1 MFNKK
6 LFNELKS
13 EKVQILKLL
22 LIKILQMTTNVAMI
36 FLIGK
41 SIEALIS
48 SSFSGSKFILFMLL
62 IMGLNIFLIKIEA
75 GISYKASYR
84 IKNNLRERLMKKV
97 FSFKMEYGSKV
108 SISEVINLGVEGIE
122 QLNLFYSALLP
133 QLLFALI
140 GPVILFCILSF
151 LNFKIAII
159 MLLLIPLIPIAIMM
173 VQKLAKKVVKTYWK
187 SYTNLSEVFIDFLY
201 GLTSL
206 EVFNADEDYNDLLNE
221 KAEDFRVKTMKLL
234 MMQLNNITVL
244 DLISYAGSALGII
257 LSIYYYS
264 KGQLSIFAAFSFILL
279 SQEFFLPL
287 RRLGALF
294 HVAMNGITAANSL
307 FEILDLESIEDFK
320 NLIQDEKVDVEV
332 KNLNFS
338 YGEKEILKDLNMK
351 IKSNKITAIV
361 GESGCGKST
370 LAKLVGGFERN
381 YDGEILYNGLSE
393 ISNDSLNENIM
404 LVDNN
409 PYFFKESLRY
419 NLKMANKNADDDK
432 LRQVL
437 EEVGLYSYF
446 KNIGGLDSIL
456 ESAGNNL
463 SGGQKQRLAIG
474 RALLKEPKILILDES
489 ISNIDK
495 ESEDLI
501 LNLIQKLKEKMTI
514 ILITH
519 RLNTVLQADYIYY
532 LDNKKVAEEGSFE
545 EISKGELFSG
555 IYKYQRELEMWGL
568 NEEINWIQKF
578 NRKTPISC
586 GWSKVTNVFCH
597 IFWRKWTH
605 ICDHVAITRL
615 ILPK

>member
-6 LFNELKS
+6 LLNELKS
-13 EKVQILKLL
+13 EKIQILKLL
-22 LIKILQMTTNVAMI
+22 LIKIIQMTANVAMI
-36 FLIGK
+36 FLMGK

-48 SSFSGSKFILFMLL
+48 SSFSGSKFILFMIL
-62 IMGLNIFLIKIEA
+62 IIGLNIFLIKIEA
-75 GISYKASYR
+75 SISYKASYR
-84 IKNNLRERLMKKV
+84 IKNTLRKRLMKKV
-97 FSFKMEYGSKV
+97 FSFKMEYGSKI

-133 QLLFALI
+133 QLLFSLI
-140 GPVILFCILSF
+140 GPLILFFILSF

-206 EVFNADEDYNDLLNE
+206 EVFNADEDYNDLLNA

-244 DLISYAGSALGII
+244 DLISYVGSALGII

-264 KGQLSIFAAFSFILL
+264 KGQLSVFAAFSFILL

-307 FEILDLESIEDFK
+307 FEILDLDSIEDFED
-320 NLIQDEKVDVEV
+320 LIQDEKVDIEV
-332 KNLNFS
+332 RSLNFS

-370 LAKLVGGFERN
+370 LAKLVGGLERN

-409 PYFFKESLRY
+409 PYFFRESLRY
-419 NLKMANKNADDDK
+419 NLKIANKNADDDK
-432 LRQVL
+432 LIEVL

-446 KNIGGLDSIL
+446 KNVGSLDSIL

-474 RALLKEPKILILDES
+474 RVLLKEPKILILDES

-519 RLNTVLQADYIYY
+519 RLNTVLHADYIYY

-555 IYKYQRELEMWGL
+555 IYRYQRELEMWGL
-568 NEEINWIQKF
+568 NEEIN
-578 NRKTPISC
+578 
-586 GWSKVTNVFCH
+586 
-597 IFWRKWTH
+597 
-605 ICDHVAITRL
+605 
-615 ILPK
+615 

>member
-13 EKVQILKLL
+13 EKLQILKLL

-264 KGQLSIFAAFSFILL
+264 RGQLSVFAAFSFILL

-307 FEILDLESIEDFK
+307 FEILEIESIEDFK
-320 NLIQDEKVDVEV
+320 NVLKDEKVDVEV

-370 LAKLVGGFERN
+370 LAKLIGGFERN

-432 LRQVL
+432 LIEVL

-501 LNLIQKLKEKMTI
+501 LDLIQKLKEKMTI

-545 EISKGELFSG
+545 EISKGELFPG
-555 IYKYQRELEMWGL
+555 IYRYQRELEMWGL
-568 NEEINWIQKF
+568 NEEIN
-578 NRKTPISC
+578 
-586 GWSKVTNVFCH
+586 
-597 IFWRKWTH
+597 
-605 ICDHVAITRL
+605 
-615 ILPK
+615 

>member
-6 LFNELKS
+6 LLNELKS
-13 EKVQILKLL
+13 EKIQILKLL
-22 LIKILQMTTNVAMI
+22 LIKIIQMTANVAMI
-36 FLIGK
+36 FLMGK

-48 SSFSGSKFILFMLL
+48 SSFSGSKFILFMIL
-62 IMGLNIFLIKIEA
+62 IIGLNIFLIKIEA
-75 GISYKASYR
+75 SISYKASYR
-84 IKNNLRERLMKKV
+84 IKNTLRKRLMKKV
-97 FSFKMEYGSKV
+97 FSFKMEYGSKI

-133 QLLFALI
+133 QLLFSLI
-140 GPVILFCILSF
+140 GPLILFFILSF

-206 EVFNADEDYNDLLNE
+206 EVFNADEDYNDLLNA

-264 KGQLSIFAAFSFILL
+264 KGQLSVFAAFSFILL

-307 FEILDLESIEDFK
+307 FEILEIESIEDFK
-320 NLIQDEKVDVEV
+320 DVLKDEEVDLEV
-332 KNLNFS
+332 RNLNFS

-370 LAKLVGGFERN
+370 LAKLVGGLERN

-409 PYFFKESLRY
+409 PYFFRESLRY
-419 NLKMANKNADDDK
+419 NLKIANKNADDDK
-432 LRQVL
+432 LIEVL

-446 KNIGGLDSIL
+446 KNVGSLDSIL

-474 RALLKEPKILILDES
+474 RVLLKEPKILILDES

-519 RLNTVLQADYIYY
+519 RLNTVLHADYIYY

-555 IYKYQRELEMWGL
+555 IYRYQRELEMWGL
-568 NEEINWIQKF
+568 NEEINWI
-578 NRKTPISC
+578 
-586 GWSKVTNVFCH
+586 
-597 IFWRKWTH
+597 
-605 ICDHVAITRL
+605 
-615 ILPK
+615 

>member
-13 EKVQILKLL
+13 EKIQILKLL

-75 GISYKASYR
+75 SISYKASYR

-133 QLLFALI
+133 QLLFSLI
-140 GPVILFCILSF
+140 GPLILFCILSF

-307 FEILDLESIEDFK
+307 FEILEIESIEDFK
-320 NLIQDEKVDVEV
+320 NLIQDERVDVEV

-338 YGEKEILKDLNMK
+338 YGEKEILKGLNMK

-370 LAKLVGGFERN
+370 LAKLIGGFERN

-404 LVDNN
+404 LVDNS

-432 LRQVL
+432 LIEVL

-501 LNLIQKLKEKMTI
+501 LNLIQKLKEEMTI

-555 IYKYQRELEMWGL
+555 IYRYQRELEMWGL
-568 NEEINWIQKF
+568 NEEIN
-578 NRKTPISC
+578 
-586 GWSKVTNVFCH
+586 
-597 IFWRKWTH
+597 
-605 ICDHVAITRL
+605 
-615 ILPK
+615 

>member
-13 EKVQILKLL
+13 EKIQILKLL
-22 LIKILQMTTNVAMI
+22 LIKIIQMATNVAMV

-41 SIEALIS
+41 SIESIINS
-48 SSFSGSKFILFMLL
+48 NFSGSKFIFFMLL
-62 IMGLNIFLIKIEA
+62 LIGINIFLIKIEA
-75 GISYKASYR
+75 SVSYKASYR
-84 IKNNLRERLMKKV
+84 IKNTLRERLMKKV
-97 FSFKMEYGSKV
+97 FSFKMEYGSKI

-133 QLLFALI
+133 QLLFSLI
-140 GPVILFCILSF
+140 GPLILFFILSF
-151 LNFKIAII
+151 LNFKIAIT

-187 SYTNLSEVFIDFLY
+187 SYTKLSEVFIDFLY

-206 EVFNADEDYNDLLNE
+206 EVFNADEEYNDLLND
-221 KAEDFRVKTMKLL
+221 KAEDFRSKTMKLL

-307 FEILDLESIEDFK
+307 FEILEIESIEDFEDVIK
-320 NLIQDEKVDVEV
+320 DEKVDIEIR
-332 KNLNFS
+332 NLNFS

-351 IKSNKITAIV
+351 IKSKKITAIV

-370 LAKLVGGFERN
+370 LAKLVGGFQRN
-381 YDGEILYNGLSE
+381 YDGEIFYNGLSE
-393 ISNDSLNENIM
+393 ISNDYLNENIM

-419 NLKMANKNADDDK
+419 NLKIANKNADDKK
-432 LRQVL
+432 LVEIL

-474 RALLKEPKILILDES
+474 RVLLKEPKILILDES

-501 LNLIQKLKEKMTI
+501 LKLIQKLKEKMTI

-519 RLNTVLQADYIYY
+519 RLNTVIHADYIYY
-532 LDNKKVAEEGSFE
+532 LDNKKVAEEGNFE
-545 EISKGELFSG
+545 EINKRELFSS
-555 IYKYQRELEMWGL
+555 IYRYQRELEMWGL
-568 NEEINWIQKF
+568 NEEIN
-578 NRKTPISC
+578 
-586 GWSKVTNVFCH
+586 
-597 IFWRKWTH
+597 
-605 ICDHVAITRL
+605 
-615 ILPK
+615 

>member
-13 EKVQILKLL
+13 EKIQILKLL

-48 SSFSGSKFILFMLL
+48 SSFSGSKFILFMLIL
-62 IMGLNIFLIKIEA
+62 IGLNIFLIKIEA
-75 GISYKASYR
+75 SISYKASYR
-84 IKNNLRERLMKKV
+84 IKNTLRERLMKKV

-133 QLLFALI
+133 QLLFSLI
-140 GPVILFCILSF
+140 GPLILFCILSF

-159 MLLLIPLIPIAIMM
+159 MLLLIPLIPLAIMM

-307 FEILDLESIEDFK
+307 FEILEIESIEDFEDLLK
-320 NLIQDEKVDVEV
+320 DEKVDVEV
-332 KNLNFS
+332 KNLSFS
-338 YGEKEILKDLNMK
+338 YGEKEVLKDLNMK

-370 LAKLVGGFERN
+370 LAKLIGGFERN
-381 YDGEILYNGLSE
+381 YDGDILYNGLSE

-432 LRQVL
+432 LIEVL

-555 IYKYQRELEMWGL
+555 IYRYQKELEMWGL
-568 NEEINWIQKF
+568 NEEIN
-578 NRKTPISC
+578 
-586 GWSKVTNVFCH
+586 
-597 IFWRKWTH
+597 
-605 ICDHVAITRL
+605 
-615 ILPK
+615 

>member
-13 EKVQILKLL
+13 EKLQILKLL

-62 IMGLNIFLIKIEA
+62 IIGLNIFLIKIEA
-75 GISYKASYR
+75 SISYKASYR

-133 QLLFALI
+133 QLLFSLI
-140 GPVILFCILSF
+140 GPLILFCILSF

-159 MLLLIPLIPIAIMM
+159 MLLLIPLIPLAIMM

-244 DLISYAGSALGII
+244 DLISYVGSALGII

-307 FEILDLESIEDFK
+307 FEILEIESIEDFEDLLK
-320 NLIQDEKVDVEV
+320 DEKVDVEV
-332 KNLNFS
+332 KNLSFS
-338 YGEKEILKDLNMK
+338 YGEKEVLKDLNMK

-381 YDGEILYNGLSE
+381 YYGEILYNGLSE

-432 LRQVL
+432 LIEVL

-568 NEEINWIQKF
+568 NEEINWI
-578 NRKTPISC
+578 
-586 GWSKVTNVFCH
+586 
-597 IFWRKWTH
+597 
-605 ICDHVAITRL
+605 
-615 ILPK
+615 

>member
-62 IMGLNIFLIKIEA
+62 IIGLNIFLIKIEA
-75 GISYKASYR
+75 SISYKASYR
-84 IKNNLRERLMKKV
+84 IKNTLRERLMKKV
-97 FSFKMEYGSKV
+97 FSFKMEYGNKI

-133 QLLFALI
+133 QLLFSLI
-140 GPVILFCILSF
+140 GPLILFCILSF

-159 MLLLIPLIPIAIMM
+159 MLLLIPLIPLAIMM

-264 KGQLSIFAAFSFILL
+264 KGQLSVFAAFSFILL

-307 FEILDLESIEDFK
+307 FEILEIESIEDFEEVLK
-320 NLIQDEKVDVEV
+320 DEKVDVEV
-332 KNLNFS
+332 KNLSFS
-338 YGEKEILKDLNMK
+338 YGEKKILKDLNMK

-432 LRQVL
+432 LRKVL

-446 KNIGGLDSIL
+446 KNTGGLDSIL

-501 LNLIQKLKEKMTI
+501 LDLIQKLKEKMTI

-555 IYKYQRELEMWGL
+555 IYRYQRELEMWGL
-568 NEEINWIQKF
+568 NEEIN
-578 NRKTPISC
+578 
-586 GWSKVTNVFCH
+586 
-597 IFWRKWTH
+597 
-605 ICDHVAITRL
+605 
-615 ILPK
+615 

>member
-133 QLLFALI
+133 QLLFSLI
-140 GPVILFCILSF
+140 GPLILFCILSF

-159 MLLLIPLIPIAIMM
+159 MLLLIPLIPLAIMM

-307 FEILDLESIEDFK
+307 FEILEIESIEDFE
-320 NLIQDEKVDVEV
+320 NLIQDERVDVEV

-338 YGEKEILKDLNMK
+338 YGEKEILRDLNMK

-419 NLKMANKNADDDK
+419 NLKIANKNADDEK
-432 LRQVL
+432 LIEVL

-501 LNLIQKLKEKMTI
+501 LNLIQKLKEEMTI

-555 IYKYQRELEMWGL
+555 IYRYQRELEMWGL
-568 NEEINWIQKF
+568 NEEINWI
-578 NRKTPISC
+578 
-586 GWSKVTNVFCH
+586 
-597 IFWRKWTH
+597 
-605 ICDHVAITRL
+605 
-615 ILPK
+615 

>member
-13 EKVQILKLL
+13 EKLQILKLL

-48 SSFSGSKFILFMLL
+48 SNFSGSKFILFMLL
-62 IMGLNIFLIKIEA
+62 IIGLNIFLIKIEA
-75 GISYKASYR
+75 SISYKASYR
-84 IKNNLRERLMKKV
+84 IKNTLRERLMKKV

-133 QLLFALI
+133 QLLFSLI
-140 GPVILFCILSF
+140 GPLILFCILSF

-244 DLISYAGSALGII
+244 DLISYTGSALGII

-307 FEILDLESIEDFK
+307 FEILEIESIEDFK
-320 NLIQDEKVDVEV
+320 NVLKDEKVDVEV
-332 KNLNFS
+332 KNLSFS

-381 YDGEILYNGLSE
+381 YNGEILYNGLSE

-432 LRQVL
+432 LIEVL

-501 LNLIQKLKEKMTI
+501 LDLIQKLKEKMTI

-555 IYKYQRELEMWGL
+555 IYRYQRELEMWGL
-568 NEEINWIQKF
+568 NEEINWI
-578 NRKTPISC
+578 
-586 GWSKVTNVFCH
+586 
-597 IFWRKWTH
+597 
-605 ICDHVAITRL
+605 
-615 ILPK
+615 

>member
-13 EKVQILKLL
+13 EKLQILKLL

-381 YDGEILYNGLSE
+381 YDGDILYNGLSE

-568 NEEINWIQKF
+568 NEEINWI
-578 NRKTPISC
+578 
-586 GWSKVTNVFCH
+586 
-597 IFWRKWTH
+597 
-605 ICDHVAITRL
+605 
-615 ILPK
+615 

>member
-13 EKVQILKLL
+13 EKIQILKLL
-22 LIKILQMTTNVAMI
+22 LIKILQMTTNVAMV

-48 SSFSGSKFILFMLL
+48 SSFIGSKFILFMLL
-62 IMGLNIFLIKIEA
+62 IIGLNIFLIKIEA
-75 GISYKASYR
+75 SISYKASYR

-133 QLLFALI
+133 QLLFSLI
-140 GPVILFCILSF
+140 GPLILFCLLSF

-201 GLTSL
+201 GLTNL

-264 KGQLSIFAAFSFILL
+264 KGQLSVFAAFSFILL

-332 KNLNFS
+332 KNLSFS

-370 LAKLVGGFERN
+370 LAKLIGGFERN

-404 LVDNN
+404 LVDNT

-419 NLKMANKNADDDK
+419 NLKMANKNADDYK
-432 LRQVL
+432 LIEVL

-555 IYKYQRELEMWGL
+555 IYRYQRELEMWGL
-568 NEEINWIQKF
+568 NEEINWI
-578 NRKTPISC
+578 
-586 GWSKVTNVFCH
+586 
-597 IFWRKWTH
+597 
-605 ICDHVAITRL
+605 
-615 ILPK
+615 

>member
-13 EKVQILKLL
+13 EKIQILKLL
-22 LIKILQMTTNVAMI
+22 LIKIIQMATNVVMV

-41 SIEALIS
+41 SIESIINS
-48 SSFSGSKFILFMLL
+48 NFSGSKFIFFMLFL
-62 IMGLNIFLIKIEA
+62 IGINIFLIKIEA
-75 GISYKASYR
+75 SVSYKASYR
-84 IKNNLRERLMKKV
+84 IKNTLRERLMKKV
-97 FSFKMEYGSKV
+97 FSFKMEYGSKI

-133 QLLFALI
+133 QLLFSLI
-140 GPVILFCILSF
+140 GPLILFFILSF
-151 LNFKIAII
+151 LNFKIAIT

-187 SYTNLSEVFIDFLY
+187 SYTKLSEVFIDFLY

-206 EVFNADEDYNDLLNE
+206 EIFNADEEYNDLLND
-221 KAEDFRVKTMKLL
+221 KAEDFRSKTMKLL

-257 LSIYYYS
+257 LSIFYYS
-264 KGQLSIFAAFSFILL
+264 KNQLSIFAAFSFILL

-307 FEILDLESIEDFK
+307 FEILEIESIEDFEDVIK
-320 NLIQDEKVDVEV
+320 DEKVDIEIR
-332 KNLNFS
+332 NLNFS

-351 IKSNKITAIV
+351 IKSKKITAIV

-370 LAKLVGGFERN
+370 LAKLVGGFQRN
-381 YDGEILYNGLSE
+381 YDGEIFYNGLSE
-393 ISNDSLNENIM
+393 ISNDYLNENIM

-419 NLKMANKNADDDK
+419 NLKIANKNADDKK
-432 LRQVL
+432 LVEIL

-474 RALLKEPKILILDES
+474 RVLLKEPKILILDES

-501 LNLIQKLKEKMTI
+501 LKLIQKLKEKMTI

-519 RLNTVLQADYIYY
+519 RLNTVIHADYIYY
-532 LDNKKVAEEGSFE
+532 LDNKKVAEEGNFE
-545 EISKGELFSG
+545 EINKRELFSS
-555 IYKYQRELEMWGL
+555 IYRYQRELEMWGL
-568 NEEINWIQKF
+568 NEEIN
-578 NRKTPISC
+578 
-586 GWSKVTNVFCH
+586 
-597 IFWRKWTH
+597 
-605 ICDHVAITRL
+605 
-615 ILPK
+615 

>member
-6 LFNELKS
+6 LFNELRS
-13 EKVQILKLL
+13 EKIQILKLL
-22 LIKILQMTTNVAMI
+22 LIKIIQMATNVAMI

-41 SIEALIS
+41 SIESVINAN
-48 SSFSGSKFILFMLL
+48 FSGLKYIILMLL
-62 IMGLNIFLIKIEA
+62 IIGLNIFLIKIESS
-75 GISYKASYR
+75 ISYNASYR
-84 IKNNLRERLMKKV
+84 IKNTLRERLINKV
-97 FSFKMEYGSKV
+97 FSFKMEYGSKI

-133 QLLFALI
+133 QLLFSLI
-140 GPVILFCILSF
+140 GPVILFIILSF
-151 LNFKIAII
+151 LNLKIALT
-159 MLLLIPLIPIAIMM
+159 MFLLVPLIPIAIIM
-173 VQKLAKKVVKTYWK
+173 VQKIAKKVVKNYWK

-201 GLTSL
+201 GLTNL
-206 EVFNADEDYNDLLNE
+206 EVFNADEEYNNLLNE
-221 KAEDFRVKTMKLL
+221 KAEDFRIKTMKVL

-264 KGQLSIFAAFSFILL
+264 KGQLSVFVAFSFILL

-307 FEILDLESIEDFK
+307 FEILEIESIEDFEDVIK
-320 NLIQDEKVDVEV
+320 DEKVDVEV
-332 KNLNFS
+332 KNLSFS
-338 YGEKEILKDLNMK
+338 YREKEILKDLNMK

-432 LRQVL
+432 LIEVL

-446 KNIGGLDSIL
+446 KNTGGLDSIL

-474 RALLKEPKILILDES
+474 RVLLKEPKILILDES

-545 EISKGELFSG
+545 EINKGKLFSS
-555 IYKYQRELEMWGL
+555 IYSYQRELEMWGL
-568 NEEINWIQKF
+568 NEEINWI
-578 NRKTPISC
+578 
-586 GWSKVTNVFCH
+586 
-597 IFWRKWTH
+597 
-605 ICDHVAITRL
+605 
-615 ILPK
+615 

>member
-13 EKVQILKLL
+13 EKIQILKLL

-48 SSFSGSKFILFMLL
+48 SSFIGSKFILFMLL
-62 IMGLNIFLIKIEA
+62 IIGLNIFLIKIEA
-75 GISYKASYR
+75 SISYKASYR

-140 GPVILFCILSF
+140 GPIILFCLLSF

-201 GLTSL
+201 GLTNL

-264 KGQLSIFAAFSFILL
+264 RGQLSVFAAFSFILL

-338 YGEKEILKDLNMK
+338 YGEKEILKGLNMK

-370 LAKLVGGFERN
+370 LAKLIGGFERN

-393 ISNDSLNENIM
+393 ISNDSLNGNIM

-419 NLKMANKNADDDK
+419 NLKMANKKADDDK
-432 LRQVL
+432 LRKVL

-555 IYKYQRELEMWGL
+555 IYRYQRELEMWGL
-568 NEEINWIQKF
+568 NEEINWI
-578 NRKTPISC
+578 
-586 GWSKVTNVFCH
+586 
-597 IFWRKWTH
+597 
-605 ICDHVAITRL
+605 
-615 ILPK
+615 

>member
-13 EKVQILKLL
+13 EKLQILKLL

-62 IMGLNIFLIKIEA
+62 IIGLNIFLIKIEA
-75 GISYKASYR
+75 SISYKASYR
-84 IKNNLRERLMKKV
+84 IKNTLRERLMKKV

-133 QLLFALI
+133 QLLFSLI
-140 GPVILFCILSF
+140 GPLILFCILSF

-244 DLISYAGSALGII
+244 DLISYTGSALGII

-307 FEILDLESIEDFK
+307 FEILEIESIEDFK
-320 NLIQDEKVDVEV
+320 NVLKDEKVDVEV
-332 KNLNFS
+332 KNLSFS

-381 YDGEILYNGLSE
+381 YNGEILYNGLSE

-419 NLKMANKNADDDK
+419 NLKIANKNADDEK
-432 LRQVL
+432 LIEVL

-501 LNLIQKLKEKMTI
+501 LDLIQKLKEKMTI

-555 IYKYQRELEMWGL
+555 IYRYQRELEMWGL
-568 NEEINWIQKF
+568 NEEINWI
-578 NRKTPISC
+578 
-586 GWSKVTNVFCH
+586 
-597 IFWRKWTH
+597 
-605 ICDHVAITRL
+605 
-615 ILPK
+615 

>member
-13 EKVQILKLL
+13 EKLQILKLL

-48 SSFSGSKFILFMLL
+48 SSFSGSKFILFMLM
-62 IMGLNIFLIKIEA
+62 IIGLNIFLIKIEA
-75 GISYKASYR
+75 SISYKASYR

-133 QLLFALI
+133 QLLFSLI
-140 GPVILFCILSF
+140 GPLILFCILSF

-159 MLLLIPLIPIAIMM
+159 MLLLIPLIPLAIMM

-264 KGQLSIFAAFSFILL
+264 RGQLSVFAAFSFILL

-332 KNLNFS
+332 KNLSFS

-370 LAKLVGGFERN
+370 LAKLIGGFERN

-404 LVDNN
+404 LVDNT

-432 LRQVL
+432 LIEVL

-474 RALLKEPKILILDES
+474 RVLLKEPKILILDES

-532 LDNKKVAEEGSFE
+532 LDNKKIAEEGSFE

-555 IYKYQRELEMWGL
+555 IYRYQRELEMWGL
-568 NEEINWIQKF
+568 NEEINWI
-578 NRKTPISC
+578 
-586 GWSKVTNVFCH
+586 
-597 IFWRKWTH
+597 
-605 ICDHVAITRL
+605 
-615 ILPK
+615 

>member
-13 EKVQILKLL
+13 EKLQILKLL
-22 LIKILQMTTNVAMI
+22 IIKILQMTTNVAMI

-62 IMGLNIFLIKIEA
+62 IIGLNIFLIKIEA
-75 GISYKASYR
+75 SISYKASYR

-97 FSFKMEYGSKV
+97 FSFKMEYWSKV

-133 QLLFALI
+133 QLLFSLI
-140 GPVILFCILSF
+140 GPLILFCILSF

-332 KNLNFS
+332 KNLSFS
-338 YGEKEILKDLNMK
+338 YGEKEVLKDLNMK

-370 LAKLVGGFERN
+370 LAELVGGFERN

-419 NLKMANKNADDDK
+419 NLKIANKNADDDK
-432 LRQVL
+432 LRNVL

-446 KNIGGLDSIL
+446 KNIGDLDSIL

-474 RALLKEPKILILDES
+474 RAILKEPKILILDES

-532 LDNKKVAEEGSFE
+532 LDNKKLAEEGSFE

-555 IYKYQRELEMWGL
+555 IYRYQRELEMWGL
-568 NEEINWIQKF
+568 NEEIN
-578 NRKTPISC
+578 
-586 GWSKVTNVFCH
+586 
-597 IFWRKWTH
+597 
-605 ICDHVAITRL
+605 
-615 ILPK
+615 

>member
-13 EKVQILKLL
+13 EKIQILKLL
-22 LIKILQMTTNVAMI
+22 LIKIIQMTTNVAMI

-62 IMGLNIFLIKIEA
+62 IIGLNIFLIKIEA
-75 GISYKASYR
+75 SISYKASYR
-84 IKNNLRERLMKKV
+84 IKNTLRERLIKKV
-97 FSFKMEYGSKV
+97 FSFKMEYGSKI

-133 QLLFALI
+133 QLLFSLI
-140 GPVILFCILSF
+140 GPLILFFILSF
-151 LNFKIAII
+151 LDFKIAII
-159 MLLLIPLIPIAIMM
+159 MLLLIPLIPLAIMM

-264 KGQLSIFAAFSFILL
+264 KGQLSVFAAFSFILL

-338 YGEKEILKDLNMK
+338 YGEKEILRDLNMK

-370 LAKLVGGFERN
+370 LAKLIGGFERN
-381 YDGEILYNGLSE
+381 YDGEMLYNGLSE

-432 LRQVL
+432 LRKVL

-555 IYKYQRELEMWGL
+555 IYRYQRELEMWGL
-568 NEEINWIQKF
+568 NEEIN
-578 NRKTPISC
+578 
-586 GWSKVTNVFCH
+586 
-597 IFWRKWTH
+597 
-605 ICDHVAITRL
+605 
-615 ILPK
+615 

>member
-62 IMGLNIFLIKIEA
+62 LIGLNIFLIKIEA
-75 GISYKASYR
+75 SISYKASYR

-133 QLLFALI
+133 QLLFSLI
-140 GPVILFCILSF
+140 GPLILFCILSF

-264 KGQLSIFAAFSFILL
+264 KGQLSVFAAFSFILL

-307 FEILDLESIEDFK
+307 FEILEIESIEDFK
-320 NLIQDEKVDVEV
+320 NVLKDEEVDVEV
-332 KNLNFS
+332 KNLSFS

-381 YDGEILYNGLSE
+381 YNGEILYNGLSE

-432 LRQVL
+432 LIEVL

-555 IYKYQRELEMWGL
+555 IYRYQRELEMWGL
-568 NEEINWIQKF
+568 NEEIN
-578 NRKTPISC
+578 
-586 GWSKVTNVFCH
+586 
-597 IFWRKWTH
+597 
-605 ICDHVAITRL
+605 
-615 ILPK
+615 

>member
-13 EKVQILKLL
+13 EKIQILKLL

-62 IMGLNIFLIKIEA
+62 LIGLNIFLIKIEA
-75 GISYKASYR
+75 SISYKASYR

-133 QLLFALI
+133 QLLFSLI
-140 GPVILFCILSF
+140 GPLILFCILSF

-264 KGQLSIFAAFSFILL
+264 RGQLSVFAAFSFILL

-332 KNLNFS
+332 KNLSFS
-338 YGEKEILKDLNMK
+338 YGEKEVLKDLNMK

-474 RALLKEPKILILDES
+474 RVLLKEPKILILDES

-568 NEEINWIQKF
+568 NEEIN
-578 NRKTPISC
+578 
-586 GWSKVTNVFCH
+586 
-597 IFWRKWTH
+597 
-605 ICDHVAITRL
+605 
-615 ILPK
+615 

>member
-13 EKVQILKLL
+13 EKLQILKLL

-62 IMGLNIFLIKIEA
+62 IIGLNIFLIKIEA
-75 GISYKASYR
+75 SISYKASYR
-84 IKNNLRERLMKKV
+84 IKNTLRERLMKKV
-97 FSFKMEYGSKV
+97 FSFKMEYGNKI

-133 QLLFALI
+133 QLLFSLI
-140 GPVILFCILSF
+140 GPLILFCILSF

-159 MLLLIPLIPIAIMM
+159 MLLLIPLIPLAIMM

-264 KGQLSIFAAFSFILL
+264 KGQLSVFAAFSFILL

-307 FEILDLESIEDFK
+307 FEILEIERIEDFK

-370 LAKLVGGFERN
+370 LAKLIGGFERN

-432 LRQVL
+432 LIEVL

-474 RALLKEPKILILDES
+474 RAILKEPKILILDES

-495 ESEDLI
+495 DSEDLI

-555 IYKYQRELEMWGL
+555 IYRYQRGLEMWGL
-568 NEEINWIQKF
+568 NEEIN
-578 NRKTPISC
+578 
-586 GWSKVTNVFCH
+586 
-597 IFWRKWTH
+597 
-605 ICDHVAITRL
+605 
-615 ILPK
+615 

>member
-6 LFNELKS
+6 LFNELRS
-13 EKVQILKLL
+13 EKIQILRLL
-22 LIKILQMTTNVAMI
+22 LIKIIQMATNVAMI

-41 SIEALIS
+41 SIESIINS
-48 SSFSGSKFILFMLL
+48 NFSGSKFILFMSL

-75 GISYKASYR
+75 SISYKVSYR
-84 IKNNLRERLMKKV
+84 IKNTLRERLMKKV

-133 QLLFALI
+133 QLLFSLI
-140 GPVILFCILSF
+140 GPVILFIILSF
-151 LNFKIAII
+151 LNLKIALT
-159 MLLLIPLIPIAIMM
+159 MLLLIPLIPLAIMM

-221 KAEDFRVKTMKLL
+221 KAEDFRIKTMKVL

-264 KGQLSIFAAFSFILL
+264 RGQLSVFAAFSFILL

-307 FEILDLESIEDFK
+307 FEILEIESIEDFEDVIK
-320 NLIQDEKVDVEV
+320 DEKVDVEV
-332 KNLNFS
+332 KNLSFS
-338 YGEKEILKDLNMK
+338 YREKEILKDLNMK

-432 LRQVL
+432 LIEVL

-446 KNIGGLDSIL
+446 KNTGGLDSIL

-474 RALLKEPKILILDES
+474 RVLLKEPKILILDES

-532 LDNKKVAEEGSFE
+532 LDNKKVVEEGSFE
-545 EISKGELFSG
+545 ELSKGELFSG

-568 NEEINWIQKF
+568 NEEIN
-578 NRKTPISC
+578 
-586 GWSKVTNVFCH
+586 
-597 IFWRKWTH
+597 
-605 ICDHVAITRL
+605 
-615 ILPK
+615 

>member
-13 EKVQILKLL
+13 EKIQILKLL

-62 IMGLNIFLIKIEA
+62 IIGLNIFLIKIEA
-75 GISYKASYR
+75 SISYKASYR

-133 QLLFALI
+133 QLLFSLI
-140 GPVILFCILSF
+140 GPLILFCILSF
-151 LNFKIAII
+151 LDFKIAII
-159 MLLLIPLIPIAIMM
+159 MLLLIPLIPLAIMM

-264 KGQLSIFAAFSFILL
+264 KGQLSVFAAFSFILL

-307 FEILDLESIEDFK
+307 FEILEIESIEDFEDLLK
-320 NLIQDEKVDVEV
+320 DEKVDVEV
-332 KNLNFS
+332 KNLSFS
-338 YGEKEILKDLNMK
+338 YGEKEVLKDLNMK

-419 NLKMANKNADDDK
+419 NLKIANKNADDEK
-432 LRQVL
+432 LIEVL

-501 LNLIQKLKEKMTI
+501 LNLIQKLKEEMTI

-555 IYKYQRELEMWGL
+555 IYRYQRELEMWGL
-568 NEEINWIQKF
+568 NEEINWI
-578 NRKTPISC
+578 
-586 GWSKVTNVFCH
+586 
-597 IFWRKWTH
+597 
-605 ICDHVAITRL
+605 
-615 ILPK
+615 

>member
-62 IMGLNIFLIKIEA
+62 LIGLNIFLIKIEA
-75 GISYKASYR
+75 SISYKASYR

-133 QLLFALI
+133 QLLFSLI
-140 GPVILFCILSF
+140 GPIILFCILSF
-151 LNFKIAII
+151 LDFKIAII
-159 MLLLIPLIPIAIMM
+159 MLLLIPLIPLAIMM

-264 KGQLSIFAAFSFILL
+264 RGQLSVFAAFSFILL

-307 FEILDLESIEDFK
+307 FEILEIESIEDFK
-320 NLIQDEKVDVEV
+320 NVLKDEKVDVEV

-370 LAKLVGGFERN
+370 LAKLIGGFERN

-432 LRQVL
+432 LIEVL

-555 IYKYQRELEMWGL
+555 IYRYQRELEMWGL
-568 NEEINWIQKF
+568 NEEIN
-578 NRKTPISC
+578 
-586 GWSKVTNVFCH
+586 
-597 IFWRKWTH
+597 
-605 ICDHVAITRL
+605 
-615 ILPK
+615 

>member
-13 EKVQILKLL
+13 EKIQILKLL

-48 SSFSGSKFILFMLL
+48 SSFSGSKFILFMLIL
-62 IMGLNIFLIKIEA
+62 IGLNIFLIKIEA
-75 GISYKASYR
+75 SISYKASYR
-84 IKNNLRERLMKKV
+84 IKNTLRERLMKKV

-133 QLLFALI
+133 QLLFSLI
-140 GPVILFCILSF
+140 GPLILFCILSF

-159 MLLLIPLIPIAIMM
+159 MLLLIPLIPLAIMM

-307 FEILDLESIEDFK
+307 FEILEIESIEDFK

-338 YGEKEILKDLNMK
+338 YGEKEILKGLNMK

-370 LAKLVGGFERN
+370 LAKLIGGFERN
-381 YDGEILYNGLSE
+381 YDGEMLYNGLSE

-404 LVDNN
+404 LVDNT

-432 LRQVL
+432 LIEVL

-555 IYKYQRELEMWGL
+555 IYRYQRELEMWGL
-568 NEEINWIQKF
+568 NEEINWI
-578 NRKTPISC
+578 
-586 GWSKVTNVFCH
+586 
-597 IFWRKWTH
+597 
-605 ICDHVAITRL
+605 
-615 ILPK
+615 

>member
-6 LFNELKS
+6 LFNELRS
-13 EKVQILKLL
+13 EKIQILKLL
-22 LIKILQMTTNVAMI
+22 LIKIIQMATNVAMI

-41 SIEALIS
+41 SIESVINAN
-48 SSFSGSKFILFMLL
+48 FSGLKYIILMLL
-62 IMGLNIFLIKIEA
+62 IIGLNIFLIKIESS
-75 GISYKASYR
+75 ISYNASYR
-84 IKNNLRERLMKKV
+84 IKNTLRERLINKV
-97 FSFKMEYGSKV
+97 FSFKMEYGSKI

-133 QLLFALI
+133 QLLFSLI
-140 GPVILFCILSF
+140 GPVILFIILSF
-151 LNFKIAII
+151 LNLKIAIT
-159 MLLLIPLIPIAIMM
+159 MFLLVPLIPIAIIM
-173 VQKLAKKVVKTYWK
+173 VQKIAKKVVKNYWK

-201 GLTSL
+201 GLTNL
-206 EVFNADEDYNDLLNE
+206 EVFNADEAYNNLLNE
-221 KAEDFRVKTMKLL
+221 KAEDFRIKTMKVL

-264 KGQLSIFAAFSFILL
+264 KGQLSVFVAFSFILL

-307 FEILDLESIEDFK
+307 FEILELESIEDFK
-320 NLIQDEKVDVEV
+320 DVIKEEKVDVEIR
-332 KNLNFS
+332 NLNFS
-338 YGEKEILKDLNMK
+338 YKEKEVLKDLNMK
-351 IKSNKITAIV
+351 IKSKKITAIV

-370 LAKLVGGFERN
+370 LAKIVAGFQRN
-381 YDGEILYNGLSE
+381 YDGEILYNDLSE

-419 NLKMANKNADDDK
+419 NLKIANKKADDDK
-432 LRQVL
+432 LIEVL

-446 KNIGGLDSIL
+446 KNIDGLDSIL

-474 RALLKEPKILILDES
+474 RVLLKEPKILILDES

-501 LNLIQKLKEKMTI
+501 LNIMKKLKEKMTI

-519 RLNTVLQADYIYY
+519 RLNTVVHADYIYY
-532 LDNKKVAEEGSFE
+532 LDNKKVAEEGNFE
-545 EISKGELFSG
+545 EINKGKLFSS
-555 IYKYQRELEMWGL
+555 IYSYQRELEMWGL
-568 NEEINWIQKF
+568 NEEINWI
-578 NRKTPISC
+578 
-586 GWSKVTNVFCH
+586 
-597 IFWRKWTH
+597 
-605 ICDHVAITRL
+605 
-615 ILPK
+615 

>member
-13 EKVQILKLL
+13 EKLQILKLL

-48 SSFSGSKFILFMLL
+48 SSFSGSKFILFMLM
-62 IMGLNIFLIKIEA
+62 IIGLNIFLIKIEA
-75 GISYKASYR
+75 SISYKASYR

-133 QLLFALI
+133 QLLFSLI
-140 GPVILFCILSF
+140 GPLILFCILSF

-159 MLLLIPLIPIAIMM
+159 MLLLIPLIPLAIMM

-234 MMQLNNITVL
+234 MMQLNNITAL

-264 KGQLSIFAAFSFILL
+264 KGQLSVFAAFSFILL

-332 KNLNFS
+332 KNLSFS
-338 YGEKEILKDLNMK
+338 YGEKEILRDLNMK

-393 ISNDSLNENIM
+393 ISNYSLNENIM
-404 LVDNN
+404 LVDNT

-419 NLKMANKNADDDK
+419 NLKMANKDADDDK
-432 LRQVL
+432 LIEVL

-532 LDNKKVAEEGSFE
+532 LDNKKIAEEGSFE

-555 IYKYQRELEMWGL
+555 IYRYQRELEMWGL
-568 NEEINWIQKF
+568 NEEIN
-578 NRKTPISC
+578 
-586 GWSKVTNVFCH
+586 
-597 IFWRKWTH
+597 
-605 ICDHVAITRL
+605 
-615 ILPK
+615 

>member
-13 EKVQILKLL
+13 EKIQILKLL

-75 GISYKASYR
+75 SISYKASYR

-133 QLLFALI
+133 QLLFSLI
-140 GPVILFCILSF
+140 GPLILFCILSF

-234 MMQLNNITVL
+234 MMQLNNITAL

-264 KGQLSIFAAFSFILL
+264 KGQLSVFAAFSFILL

-307 FEILDLESIEDFK
+307 FEILEIESIEDFK
-320 NLIQDEKVDVEV
+320 NVLKDEKVDVEV

-370 LAKLVGGFERN
+370 LAKLIGGFERN

-432 LRQVL
+432 LIEVL

-555 IYKYQRELEMWGL
+555 IYRYQRELEMWGL
-568 NEEINWIQKF
+568 NEEINWI
-578 NRKTPISC
+578 
-586 GWSKVTNVFCH
+586 
-597 IFWRKWTH
+597 
-605 ICDHVAITRL
+605 
-615 ILPK
+615 

>member
-6 LFNELKS
+6 LFNELRS
-13 EKVQILKLL
+13 EKIQILKLL
-22 LIKILQMTTNVAMI
+22 LIKIIQMATNVAMI

-41 SIEALIS
+41 SIESVINAN
-48 SSFSGSKFILFMLL
+48 FSGLKYIILMLL
-62 IMGLNIFLIKIEA
+62 IIGLNIFLIKIESS
-75 GISYKASYR
+75 ISYNASYR
-84 IKNNLRERLMKKV
+84 IKNTLRERLINKV
-97 FSFKMEYGSKV
+97 FSFKMEYGSKI

-133 QLLFALI
+133 QLLFSLI
-140 GPVILFCILSF
+140 GPVILFIILSF
-151 LNFKIAII
+151 LNLKIAIT
-159 MLLLIPLIPIAIMM
+159 MFLLVPLIPIAIIM
-173 VQKLAKKVVKTYWK
+173 VQKIAKKVVKNYWK

-201 GLTSL
+201 GLTNL
-206 EVFNADEDYNDLLNE
+206 EVFNADEAYNNLLNE
-221 KAEDFRVKTMKLL
+221 KAEDFRIKTMKVL

-264 KGQLSIFAAFSFILL
+264 KGQLSVFVAFSFILL

-307 FEILDLESIEDFK
+307 FEILELESIEDFK
-320 NLIQDEKVDVEV
+320 DVIKEEKVDVEIR
-332 KNLNFS
+332 NLNFS
-338 YGEKEILKDLNMK
+338 YKEKEVLKDLNMK

-370 LAKLVGGFERN
+370 LAKLVAGFQRN

-419 NLKMANKNADDDK
+419 NLKIANKNADDDK
-432 LRQVL
+432 LIEVL

-474 RALLKEPKILILDES
+474 RVLLKEPKILILDES

-555 IYKYQRELEMWGL
+555 IYRYQRELEMWGL
-568 NEEINWIQKF
+568 NEEINWI
-578 NRKTPISC
+578 
-586 GWSKVTNVFCH
+586 
-597 IFWRKWTH
+597 
-605 ICDHVAITRL
+605 
-615 ILPK
+615 

>member
-13 EKVQILKLL
+13 EKLQILKLL

-62 IMGLNIFLIKIEA
+62 IIGLNIFLIKIEA
-75 GISYKASYR
+75 SISYKASYR
-84 IKNNLRERLMKKV
+84 IKNTLRERLMKKV

-140 GPVILFCILSF
+140 GPLILFCILSF

-264 KGQLSIFAAFSFILL
+264 RGQLSIFAAFSFILL

-332 KNLNFS
+332 KNLSFS

-432 LRQVL
+432 LIEVL

-555 IYKYQRELEMWGL
+555 IYRYQRELEMWGL
-568 NEEINWIQKF
+568 NEEINWI
-578 NRKTPISC
+578 
-586 GWSKVTNVFCH
+586 
-597 IFWRKWTH
+597 
-605 ICDHVAITRL
+605 
-615 ILPK
+615 

>member
-13 EKVQILKLL
+13 EKIQILKLL
-22 LIKILQMTTNVAMI
+22 LIKIIQMTTNVAMI

-62 IMGLNIFLIKIEA
+62 LIGLNIFLIKIEA
-75 GISYKASYR
+75 SISYKASYR

-97 FSFKMEYGSKV
+97 FSFKMEYGSKI

-133 QLLFALI
+133 QLLFSLI
-140 GPVILFCILSF
+140 GPIILFCILSF
-151 LNFKIAII
+151 LDFKIAII
-159 MLLLIPLIPIAIMM
+159 MLLLIPLIPLAIMM

-264 KGQLSIFAAFSFILL
+264 RGQLSVFAAFSFILL

-307 FEILDLESIEDFK
+307 FEILEIESIEDFEDLLK
-320 NLIQDEKVDVEV
+320 DEKVDVEV
-332 KNLNFS
+332 KNLSFS
-338 YGEKEILKDLNMK
+338 YGEKEVLKDLNMK

-381 YDGEILYNGLSE
+381 YYGEILYNGLSE

-432 LRQVL
+432 LRKVL
-437 EEVGLYSYF
+437 EKVGLYSYF
-446 KNIGGLDSIL
+446 KNTGGLDSIL

-474 RALLKEPKILILDES
+474 RVLLKEPKILILDES

-568 NEEINWIQKF
+568 NEEIN
-578 NRKTPISC
+578 
-586 GWSKVTNVFCH
+586 
-597 IFWRKWTH
+597 
-605 ICDHVAITRL
+605 
-615 ILPK
+615 

>member
-13 EKVQILKLL
+13 EKLQILKLL
-22 LIKILQMTTNVAMI
+22 LIKILQMTNNVAMI

-62 IMGLNIFLIKIEA
+62 IIGLNIFLIKIEA
-75 GISYKASYR
+75 SISYKASYR

-133 QLLFALI
+133 QLLFSLI
-140 GPVILFCILSF
+140 GPLILFCILSF

-307 FEILDLESIEDFK
+307 FEILEIESIEDFEDLLK
-320 NLIQDEKVDVEV
+320 DEKVDVEV
-332 KNLNFS
+332 KNLSFS
-338 YGEKEILKDLNMK
+338 YGEKEVLKDLNMK

-404 LVDNN
+404 LVDNT

-432 LRQVL
+432 LRKVL

-474 RALLKEPKILILDES
+474 RALLKGPKILILDES

-568 NEEINWIQKF
+568 NEEINWI
-578 NRKTPISC
+578 
-586 GWSKVTNVFCH
+586 
-597 IFWRKWTH
+597 
-605 ICDHVAITRL
+605 
-615 ILPK
+615 

>member
-62 IMGLNIFLIKIEA
+62 IIGLNIFLIKIEA
-75 GISYKASYR
+75 SISYKASYR

-133 QLLFALI
+133 QLLFSLI
-140 GPVILFCILSF
+140 GPLILFCILSF

-264 KGQLSIFAAFSFILL
+264 RGQLSVFAAFSFILL

-307 FEILDLESIEDFK
+307 FEILEIESIEDFK
-320 NLIQDEKVDVEV
+320 NLIQDERVDVEV

-338 YGEKEILKDLNMK
+338 YGEKEILKGLNMK

-370 LAKLVGGFERN
+370 LAKLIGGFERN

-432 LRQVL
+432 LIEVL

-555 IYKYQRELEMWGL
+555 IYRYQRELEMWGL
-568 NEEINWIQKF
+568 NEEIN
-578 NRKTPISC
+578 
-586 GWSKVTNVFCH
+586 
-597 IFWRKWTH
+597 
-605 ICDHVAITRL
+605 
-615 ILPK
+615 